1 MFRDETLELT
11 EILMQFQTL
20 EGLVEAAM
28 ITRSTMLITSRSVVV
43 IFISTTPDKTAS
55 FTKPRDNSFMN
66 DESCHLQTLTF
77 DFFVNSRAYLK
88 IPVDA

>member
-1 MFRDETLELT
+1 MFRDELT

-43 IFISTTPDKTAS
+43 SFISTTPPDKTAS
-55 FTKPRDNSFMN
+55 FTKLRDNSFMN
-66 DESCHLQTLTF
+66 DESCHLQTLTSA
-77 DFFVNSRAYLK
+77 FFVNSRDYLNNA
-88 IPVDA
+88 VDA